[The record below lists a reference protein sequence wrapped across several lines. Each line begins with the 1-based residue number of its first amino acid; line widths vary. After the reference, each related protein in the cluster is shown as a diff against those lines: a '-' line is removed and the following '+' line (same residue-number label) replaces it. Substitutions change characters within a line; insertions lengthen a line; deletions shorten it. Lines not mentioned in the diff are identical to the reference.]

1 MLHLFPSTAI
11 MHTADHIRSVI
22 KGNYSTCCA
31 SVASVD
37 FSFVDASVGVVNTAT
52 SAPQYQRFFQNN
64 SSRFCQ
70 MLRDATHHVRLRHSG
85 NSWEWE

>member
-1 MLHLFPSTAI
+1 

-37 FSFVDASVGVVNTAT
+37 FDFVDASVGVVNTAT

-70 MLRDATHHVRLRHSG
+70 KYMITINAATMDLTY
-85 NSWEWE
+85 